1 MESRVTKPA
10 HASSE
15 YAKRR
20 RQLMRMMESGS
31 IAIIPAAPEK
41 IRNRDTHY
49 PYRQDSDFWYL
60 TGFAE
65 PQAVAV
71 LIPGRKEAEYVLFCR
86 DRDPERETWDGKR
99 AGPEGACDI
108 HGADDAFPIDDID
121 DILPGLMESRES
133 VYYTMGSNRDF
144 DQRVIGWVR
153 HLQQQMRRESAG
165 PQEFVSLDPFLHD
178 MRLYKSRKEVSL
190 MKQAAKVSVS
200 AHRRAMQ
207 AVRPGMYEHEI
218 EAELLYE
225 FRRNGGQP
233 AYPSIVGGGANG
245 CILHYIEN
253 NQVLNDGELL
263 LVDAGC
269 EIEHY
274 ASDVT
279 RTWPVNGRFT
289 PAQRDLYQVVLDAQ
303 YAAIDSVRVGEHWN
317 ISQEVAVRELT
328 RGLKKLGILEGRLD
342 KLVREEAYK
351 RFYMHRVGHWLGL
364 DVHDVGDYRIGDEWR
379 ELEPGMALTIEP
391 GLYIPANSKGV
402 DRKWWNIGVRI
413 EDDVL
418 VTPGG
423 PDVLSGSLEKEPDA
437 IEKLMAT

>member
-1 MESRVTKPA
+1 MTKPA